1 MKPDKNLLISMT
13 KGTDTKEEYT
23 AYQLEKQK
31 NSDDLKIDLTTSI
44 MDRENFHGAKN
55 VKDNFKVSN
64 YSGLDFDKLT
74 RQDILVTQVPN
85 LNEAGFFAGLA
96 TLISY
101 IRTNRK
107 DIKIKGIDPCTEY
120 FFQRKLD
127 LKSQFFADF
136 NTYSAQGSVNLDK
149 YKELDS
155 IVKLFQKYIDKCK
168 PTYFGFGLIDG
179 NIDAS
184 LFFAKKIKKLYPDLK
199 IMLGGC
205 GVSLMGKGKP
215 EYGGYSMSVASN
227 QCYDITE
234 YDYIDYIING
244 DGEKTLIEL
253 FDSSKL
259 RKDLEKID
267 GLVWKHSEDLSDTE
281 QQIKTILDDLD
292 KIDITKK
299 EFNYSKDVLNR
310 VFEKELSED
319 LDIPD
324 EWTMNPKRQ
333 YTDLTSLAAP
343 DYNDFY
349 ENPYYKKFYNIAVPL
364 TFSRGCNFR
373 CTFCSVPVF
382 VPLYK
387 HRPIEQC
394 LDEIGYWVDKN
405 FEEGLKRDKYYRVG
419 MLAHDSI
426 LNGNPKWL
434 EDLCKG
440 IIKRGYGD
448 KITWGG
454 NLRLMKPM
462 ADINTMKLYR
472 DAGIE
477 FMITGAE
484 SFSEP
489 VLKHMKKNKNMKIVR
504 KIFEN
509 IREINKEAGDR
520 YNDTIKVQLQLI
532 VGYMNETE
540 EDFQKTLDFVEE
552 FHDVIY
558 EILTCSVFSVWFPL
572 KKQWEDEGRYLKYH
586 SPVVWE
592 TEYCTT
598 EQRMERIDRIEKLF
612 DKLGLNYNTYHRG
625 LMMEHYQDYL
635 DSKRK

>member
-1 MKPDKNLLISMT
+1 
-13 KGTDTKEEYT
+13 
-23 AYQLEKQK
+23 
-31 NSDDLKIDLTTSI
+31 
-44 MDRENFHGAKN
+44 
-55 VKDNFKVSN
+55 
-64 YSGLDFDKLT
+64 
-74 RQDILVTQVPN
+74 
-85 LNEAGFFAGLA
+85 
-96 TLISY
+96 
-101 IRTNRK
+101 
-107 DIKIKGIDPCTEY
+107 
-120 FFQRKLD
+120 
-127 LKSQFFADF
+127 
-136 NTYSAQGSVNLDK
+136 
-149 YKELDS
+149 
-155 IVKLFQKYIDKCK
+155 
-168 PTYFGFGLIDG
+168 
-179 NIDAS
+179 
-184 LFFAKKIKKLYPDLK
+184 
-199 IMLGGC
+199 
-205 GVSLMGKGKP
+205 
-215 EYGGYSMSVASN
+215 VASN
-227 QCYDITE
+227 QQYDIKK

-253 FDSSKL
+253 FDSPKL
-259 RKDLEKID
+259 KKNLSNIR
-267 GLVWKHSEDLSDTE
+267 GLVWKHSEDLSE
-281 QQIKTILDDLD
+281 IEIQINSILDDLKSNGIND
-292 KIDITKK
+292 GEELEDSRDILHK
-299 EFNYSKDVLNR
+299 
-310 VFEKELSED
+310 VFEQELIEVS
-319 LDIPD
+319 DIPD
-324 EWTMNPKRQ
+324 SWNMNLKRE
-333 YTDLTSLAAP
+333 YTDLTTLAAP

-382 VPLYK
+382 VPMYK

-394 LDEIGYWVDKN
+394 LDEIGYWINKN
-405 FEEGLKRDKYYRVG
+405 KKEFEKDEYYRVG

-434 EDLCKG
+434 EDLCHG
-440 IIKRGYGD
+440 IIERGYGD

-477 FMITGAE
+477 FMITGFE
-484 SFSEP
+484 SGSES

-509 IREINKEAGDR
+509 IREINKEAGKKQ
-520 YNDTIKVQLQLI
+520 NDKIRVQLQLI
-532 VGYMNETE
+532 VGYMNETDD
-540 EDFQKTLDFVEE
+540 DFQRTLDFIEE

-558 EILTCSVFSVWFPL
+558 EILTCSVFSVWYPL
-572 KKQWEDEGRYLKYH
+572 KKQWESEGKYLKYH

-635 DSKRK
+635 DTKKD

>member
-1 MKPDKNLLISMT
+1 MKPDKDLLISMT
-13 KGTDTKEEYT
+13 KGTATKEEYT
-23 AYQLEKQK
+23 AYQLEKQS
-31 NSDDLKIDLTTSI
+31 NSKDLKIDLTTAV

-55 VKDNFKVSN
+55 VKDSFKTTN
-64 YSGLDFDKLT
+64 YSGINFDKLT
-74 RQDILVTQVPN
+74 EQDILITQVPN

-96 TLISY
+96 TLSSY
-101 IRTNRK
+101 IRNNRK
-107 DIKIKGIDPCTEY
+107 DIKIQGIDPCTEY
-120 FFQRKLD
+120 FFQNTID

-136 NTYSAQGSVNLDK
+136 NTFASQGTISLDK
-149 YKELDS
+149 YTELDS

-184 LFFAKKIKKLYPDLK
+184 LFFAKKIKELYPELQ
-199 IMLGGC
+199 IVLGGC

-215 EYGGYSMSVASN
+215 EYGGLQMSVASN
-227 QCYDITE
+227 QCYDIKE

-253 FDSSKL
+253 FDSPKFK
-259 RKDLEKID
+259 KDLTKIR
-267 GLVWKHSEDLSDTE
+267 GLIWKHSEDLSE
-281 QQIKTILDDLD
+281 VEVQINSILDDLRLSGID
-292 KIDITKK
+292 GEEIEDSRDTLHKI
-299 EFNYSKDVLNR
+299 
-310 VFEKELSED
+310 FEKELVEIPK
-319 LDIPD
+319 IPD
-324 EWTMNPKRQ
+324 EWSMNDKRE
-333 YTDLTSLAAP
+333 YTDLNTLSSP

-349 ENPYYKKFYNIAVPL
+349 ENPYYKKFYNIAIPL

-382 VPLYK
+382 VPMYK

-405 FEEGLKRDKYYRVG
+405 KEEFKKDEFYRVG

-434 EDLCKG
+434 EDLCNG

-454 NLRLMKPM
+454 NLRLMKPL
-462 ADINTMKLYR
+462 ADIKTMELYR

-477 FMITGAE
+477 FMITGFE
-484 SFSEP
+484 SGSES
-489 VLKHMKKNKNMKIVR
+489 VLKHMKKNKNIKIVR

-509 IREINKEAGDR
+509 VRQINKDAGKKQNDR
-520 YNDTIKVQLQLI
+520 IRIQLQLI

-540 EDFQKTLDFVEE
+540 EDFQKTLDFIEE

-558 EILTCSVFSVWFPL
+558 EILTCSVFSVWYPL
-572 KKQWEDEGRYLKYH
+572 KAQWESEGEYLNYH
-586 SPVVWE
+586 SPVVWD
-592 TEYCTT
+592 TKYCTT

-612 DKLGLNYNTYHRG
+612 DRLGLNYNTYHRG

-635 DSKRK
+635 DSKRD